1 MKMPN
6 AINFAAPR
14 FGRQEQK
21 AVTRVL
27 RGGQV
32 TQGPE
37 VALFEKEFSLLL
49 ENRVE
54 AVATNSGTSSLLLGL
69 LALGLP
75 RGTEVIVPS
84 FTFAAT
90 SNAVVLAGYKPV
102 YTDISATSFCLD
114 PKIVEHSITSKTG
127 AIVSVP
133 LFGNP
138 AGIHDLKRLSEVN
151 GIPLVEDAAQAHGAS
166 KDGRPS
172 GTWGDV
178 GAFSF
183 YPTKNMSSGE
193 GGMLTTSNPT
203 FARFAR
209 IMRNQGME
217 ERYRNEMIGYN
228 LRMTDIHAAIGRVQL
243 KLLKKNNS
251 RRMKI
256 ADIYDRSLLVAQKP
270 GREESS
276 IHVYHQYTIRIPEGR
291 DSFAAALLAEYSVP
305 SSVFYPVPNHRLPA
319 LGRAGREGSDLT
331 ETERAT
337 EQVLSLPVHPR
348 LSRKSI
354 EHIVFAVNRLWSAG
368 S

>member
-1 MKMPN
+1 MRPPN
-6 AINFAAPR
+6 SIHFAAPS
-14 FGRQEQK
+14 FGRKEQK
-21 AVTRVL
+21 AVARVL
-27 RGGQV
+27 RSGQV

-37 VALFEKEFSLLL
+37 VALFEQEFSLLL
-49 ENRVE
+49 ENSVE

-75 RGTEVIVPS
+75 KGTEVIVPS

-102 YTDISATSFCLD
+102 YIDILATSYCLD

-138 AGIHDLKRLSEVN
+138 AGISALKRLSELN

-166 KDGRPS
+166 QDGRPS

-193 GGMLTTSNPT
+193 GGMLTTANPT

-217 ERYRNEMIGYN
+217 EKYRNEMIGYN

-243 KLLKKNNS
+243 KRLKENNA
-251 RRMKI
+251 RRIKI
-256 ADIYDRSLLVAQKP
+256 AEAYNRNLLVSYKP
-270 GREESS
+270 SREENSV
-276 IHVYHQYTIRIPEGR
+276 HVYHQYTIRIPEDR

-305 SSVFYPVPNHRLPA
+305 SSVFYPVPNHRLLA
-319 LGRAGREGSDLT
+319 LKKAGREGSDLG

-337 EQVLSLPVHPR
+337 KEVLSLPVHPR
-348 LSRKSI
+348 LSRRAL

>member
-1 MKMPN
+1 MKGRKE
-6 AINFAAPR
+6 IDFAAPR
-14 FGRQEQK
+14 FGLQEQR

-27 RGGQV
+27 RDGQV

-37 VALFEKEFSLLL
+37 VALFEQEFSSLLK
-49 ENRVE
+49 NRVE
-54 AVATNSGTSSLLLGL
+54 SVATNSGTSSLLLGL

-75 RGTEVIVPS
+75 KGTEVIVPS

-90 SNAVVLAGYKPV
+90 SNAIVLAGYKPV

-114 PKIVEHSITSKTG
+114 PEIVKHSITSKTG

-138 AGIHDLKRLSEVN
+138 AGISDLKRLSEIH

-166 KDGRPS
+166 KNGRPS
-172 GTWGDV
+172 GSWGDV

-243 KLLKKNNS
+243 KGLKKSNS
-251 RRMKI
+251 KRIEIAEFYNRNLLATEKPMK
-256 ADIYDRSLLVAQKP
+256 
-270 GREESS
+270 EENSV
-276 IHVYHQYTIRIPEGR
+276 HVYHQYTIRIPEDR

-319 LGRAGREGSDLT
+319 LTRASRQGSDLS

-337 EQVLSLPVHPR
+337 EEVLSLPVHPR
-348 LSRKSI
+348 LSGRAI
-354 EHIVFAVNRLWSAG
+354 EHIVSAVNHLWSAG

>member
-1 MKMPN
+1 MKSHKS
-6 AINFAAPR
+6 ISFAAPR
-14 FGRQEQK
+14 FGVREQR
-21 AVTRVL
+21 AVSRVL

-37 VALFEKEFSLLL
+37 VALFEHEFSSLL

-75 RGTEVIVPS
+75 KGTEVIVPS

-90 SNAVVLAGYKPV
+90 SNAVVLAGYKPI
-102 YTDISATSFCLD
+102 YIDILANSFCLD
-114 PKIVEHSITSKTG
+114 PEIVKHSISSQTG

-138 AGIHDLKRLSEVN
+138 AGISDLKRLSETH

-166 KDGRPS
+166 KDGKPS
-172 GTWGDV
+172 GTWGEV

-193 GGMLTTSNPT
+193 GGMLTTSNPS

-228 LRMTDIHAAIGRVQL
+228 LRMTDVHAAIGRVQL
-243 KLLKKNNS
+243 KQLKKNNA
-251 RRMKI
+251 RRMEI
-256 ADIYDRSLLVAQKP
+256 ADLYDRGLLISGKP
-270 GREESS
+270 VKEENSV
-276 IHVYHQYTIRIPEGR
+276 HVYHQYTIRIPEDR

-305 SSVFYPVPNHRLPA
+305 SNVFYPVPNHRLPA
-319 LGRAGREGSDLT
+319 LARVSRQGSDLS
-331 ETERAT
+331 ETERAV
-337 EQVLSLPVHPR
+337 EEVLSLPVHPR
-348 LSRKSI
+348 LSRRAV
-354 EHIVFAVNRLWSAG
+354 EHVVSAVNRLWSAG